1 MIQARPITTNMIV
14 ITTGQCASIA
24 TCCDRRHRDFAIGP
38 ARAPAVQYGMC
49 AMPSAYTLLT
59 VLGWKGFYL
68 SCHPEGRVAQELM
81 GALSSGSEPPIAS
94 VPQNV
99 GATEKCRPPRPNPVP
114 SRCQTLM
121 PADPDACHADPA
133 ATPRRRTPPSDPAI
147 GSRSRTLL
155 SVIRSG
161 YIYEICVCIECVT
174 LHVVH
179 AYPAYRGMCVLR
191 WK

>member
-1 MIQARPITTNMIV
+1 MIV

-24 TCCDRRHRDFAIGP
+24 TVATAAIGTSP
-38 ARAPAVQYGMC
+38 SGLLERLLYSMVCAPCQARTPYC
-49 AMPSAYTLLT
+49 PWLERFLPLLPPR
-59 VLGWKGFYL
+59 GKGR
-68 SCHPEGRVAQELM
+68 S
-81 GALSSGSEPPIAS
+81 GAHGSLVERLRTTDRL
-94 VPQNV
+94 
-99 GATEKCRPPRPNPVP
+99 GATELGCHREVPPPRPNPVP

-121 PADPDACHADPA
+121 PDPDACHADPA

-147 GSRSRTLL
+147 GSRGRSLL

-179 AYPAYRGMCVLR
+179 A
-191 WK
+191 